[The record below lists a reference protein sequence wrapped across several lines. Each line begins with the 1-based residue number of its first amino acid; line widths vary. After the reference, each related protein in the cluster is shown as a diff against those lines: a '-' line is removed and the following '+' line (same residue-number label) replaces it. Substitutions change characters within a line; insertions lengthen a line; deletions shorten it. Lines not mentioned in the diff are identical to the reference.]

1 MAQTPKNVVELVL
14 TPPPPSPTTIVEEQ
28 AQVQQ
33 ADSPPEE
40 YQRAIPEAL
49 KARVD
54 QDAEL
59 KDFFTTL
66 PALFMSA

>member
-1 MAQTPKNVVELVL
+1 MVDLVL
-14 TPPPPSPTTIVEEQ
+14 TPPHPSLTTIVEEQ

-33 ADSPPEE
+33 EDSPPEE

-49 KARVD
+49 RARVD

-59 KDFFTTL
+59 KDFFATL
-66 PALFMSA
+66 PGLFQLDQKI